1 MGSAAQSAGAIGI
14 VVPVLDEAAALPA
27 LLEEVR
33 AAGLLPSTVFVDNG
47 STDGSPELIEAAG
60 SRLLCEAHRGYGYPC
75 LTGSRAV
82 TAAGARVIVFMEAD
96 GSDDPVEVT
105 RLAAPVL
112 DGSADLVIGSRRRAV
127 RAAGGMPPH
136 QRLGNAL
143 ARASFRILF
152 GLSIA
157 DNGPLRAVRA
167 DLLQRLHM
175 RPRAYAWTT
184 EMTVKA
190 HLLGARIA
198 VVETGYRRR
207 AGVSKIAGTVTGTLG
222 AFVGI
227 FGTMLWLRLCSA
239 SGRRGT
245 VRRAIAVQKDGRRRS
260 MDVSSRPGLRPR
272 DGAGRC
278 PPSRPDSEACPRSR
292 SRRRSPV
299 PP

>member
-1 MGSAAQSAGAIGI
+1 MDSAEQPDCGIGSAEQPAGGIGI

-33 AAGLLPSTVFVDNG
+33 AAGLLPRTAFIDNG
-47 STDGSPELIEAAG
+47 STDGSAEQIKAAG
-60 SRLLCEAHRGYGYPC
+60 GRLLREPRRGYGYPC
-75 LTGSRAV
+75 LKGSRAV
-82 TAAGARVIVFMEAD
+82 ASAGAHVIVFMEAD
-96 GSDDPVEVT
+96 GSDDPAEVAG
-105 RLAAPVL
+105 LAAPVL

-143 ARASFRILF
+143 ARASLRILF

-157 DNGPLRAVRA
+157 DNGPFRAVRA

-207 AGVSKIAGTVTGTLG
+207 AGVSKIAGTASGTLG
-222 AFVGI
+222 AFSGI
-227 FGTMLWLRLCSA
+227 FGTMLWLRLCGASA
-239 SGRRGT
+239 
-245 VRRAIAVQKDGRRRS
+245 RRR
-260 MDVSSRPGLRPR
+260 DRGRPSS
-272 DGAGRC
+272 
-278 PPSRPDSEACPRSR
+278 
-292 SRRRSPV
+292 
-299 PP
+299 